1 MMMYDMI
8 LCSYSNYFTH
18 YSSVNTTQHSM
29 AFCRVFRENSIYP
42 ETDMD
47 DLSVGATDLESSVVI
62 FSFHKEDKDMIKKL
76 TDRLVKNIRVE
87 GSVESLLGAIFE
99 IYTKNGFI
107 GEGVEKTNIKYIF
120 SDSVIELILEYY
132 GENKDMMGVVE
143 QYCYIKNPMD
153 EGDKNGREGDTD
165 IFSCCVLL

>member
-143 QYCYIKNPMD
+143 QYCYIKNPRD